1 MLRVIMRLGLM
12 LLVVMFVASACRQ
25 KTTPKPRGYFRIV
38 LPEKDYQAFDQPF
51 PYQFE
56 YPSYAKAMPD
66 TSVNAEAY
74 WLNIVFP
81 EMNGQ
86 IHISYKAVNDNFNDL
101 LEDSRKLA
109 YKHTIKADAI
119 NERMFYNEQKQ
130 VMGILYEIKG
140 NAASPLQFFATDSL
154 RHFIRGSLYFNA
166 KPNQD
171 SLAPVIGFVEE
182 DVIRL
187 METLEW
193 TNR

>member
-1 MLRVIMRLGLM
+1 MLMVIIL
-12 LLVVMFVASACRQ
+12 VASACRQ

-38 LPEKDYQAFDQPF
+38 LPEKDYQTFNQSF

-56 YPSYAKAMPD
+56 YPTYAKAMPD

-74 WLNIVFP
+74 WLNIIFP

-86 IHISYKAVNDNFNDL
+86 LHISYKPVKDNFNEL
-101 LEDSRKLA
+101 LEDSRRLA

-140 NAASPLQFFATDSL
+140 NAASPLQFFATDSIH
-154 RHFIRGSLYFNA
+154 HFIRGSLYFNA

-171 SLAPVIGFVEE
+171 SLAPVISFVEE

-187 METLEW
+187 MESLEW
-193 TNR
+193 SNR

>member
-12 LLVVMFVASACRQ
+12 LLLVMFVASACRQ

-56 YPSYAKAMPD
+56 YPSYAKAIPD

-86 IHISYKAVNDNFNDL
+86 IHISYKAVVDNFNDL

-154 RHFIRGSLYFNA
+154 HHFIRGSLYFNA

-171 SLAPVIGFVEE
+171 SLAPVIDFVEE
-182 DVIRL
+182 DVIHL